1 MNQRR
6 LRFLNHF
13 NNALKVLLCGLL
25 LYIAMDLLAV
35 VLVSPS
41 TPLGLGSS
49 FSWSWGATT
58 PIVFAILCR
67 FGWTRGLALISV
79 GSLIGW
85 RVFIPLVN
93 PDFGSGV
100 GVGVVLAVFIDLT
113 YHETK
118 KAQIVRGKEP
128 QNEFRLNVLKR
139 EHEVVQSLRPFADL
153 IVTKDYEVII
163 P

>member
-49 FSWSWGATT
+49 FSWSWGITT

-100 GVGVVLAVFIDLT
+100 GVAVVLAVFIDLPAN
-113 YHETK
+113 YLYLLF
-118 KAQIVRGKEP
+118 RRY
-128 QNEFRLNVLKR
+128 FRLLEEWNADSKN
-139 EHEVVQSLRPFADL
+139 RPAK
-153 IVTKDYEVII
+153 V
-163 P
+163 